1 MPSVLDPILNHV
13 PAWLLVL
20 FRISGIFILA
30 PMFGSATIPAR
41 IRVMLALGL
50 SFCVYPM
57 LLSPGRPSVAMIE
70 PVLSN
75 GLSLWSL
82 GGAVGMELMLGV
94 VIGYGAT
101 LPIMGL
107 QIAGNVADQQL
118 GMGLGGI
125 FNPEL
130 QEQGGIVS
138 EFFFII
144 AMMIFIIIGG
154 HRILLSILVG
164 SFNDVPLGGFT
175 PDGRMLDMIVALLA
189 SMFDL
194 GLRVAAPLLCLVF
207 LETVAMGFIA
217 RTVPQL
223 NILSIGFP
231 LRILVGGSLLIVSVA
246 TIANA
251 YANEVRNALR
261 HLGIYFG
268 M

>member
-1 MPSVLDPILNHV
+1 MPAALEPILNHV
-13 PAWLLVL
+13 PAWLMVL
-20 FRISGIFILA
+20 FRISGIFVIA
-30 PMFGSATIPAR
+30 PMFGSKTIPAK
-41 IRVMLALGL
+41 IKIMFALGL
-50 SFCVYPM
+50 SICVYPM
-57 LLSPGRPSVAMIE
+57 LLSPSRASSELIA
-70 PVLSN
+70 PVLAH
-75 GLSLWSL
+75 GFSLWSI
-82 GGAVGMELMLGV
+82 VGSVAMELMLGV

-107 QIAGNVADQQL
+107 QVAGHIADQQL
-118 GMGLGGI
+118 GMGLGGL

-130 QEQGGIVS
+130 DDQGGIVS
-138 EFFFII
+138 EFYFII
-144 AMMIFIIIGG
+144 AMMVFVTIGG
-154 HRILLSILVG
+154 HRVLLSTLVG

-175 PDGRMLDMIVALLA
+175 ADGRLLDMILALLA

-231 LRILVGGSLLIVSVA
+231 LRILVGGGLLIVSTATVA
-246 TIANA
+246 HV
-251 YANEVRNALR
+251 YAAEVRSALR
-261 HLGIYFG
+261 QIGVYFG

>member
-1 MPSVLDPILNHV
+1 MSNFDPILSHL

-20 FRISGIFILA
+20 FRFTGIFIIA
-30 PMFGSATIPAR
+30 PMFGSATIPTR
-41 IRVMLALGL
+41 IRIMLALAL
-50 SFCVYPM
+50 SICVYPM
-57 LLSPGRPSVAMIE
+57 LLSPGRPSWGLIE
-70 PVLSN
+70 PVVSH

-82 GGAVGMELMLGV
+82 VGAVGMELMIGII
-94 VIGYGAT
+94 IGYGAT

-107 QIAGNVADQQL
+107 QVAGNIADQQL
-118 GMGLGGI
+118 GMSLGGL

-130 QEQGGIVS
+130 DEQGGIIS
-138 EFFFII
+138 EFFFIV
-144 AMMIFIIIGG
+144 AMMIFIILGG
-154 HRILLSILVG
+154 HRILITTLVG

-175 PDGRMLDMIVALLA
+175 ADSRMLDMIVALLS
-189 SMFDL
+189 SMFHL

-231 LRILVGGSLLIVSVA
+231 LRILIGGGLLVVSTGA
-246 TIANA
+246 IASA
-251 YANEVRNALR
+251 YADEVHFALR
-261 HLGIYFG
+261 QLGIYFG

>member
-1 MPSVLDPILNHV
+1 MSIFDPILNHL
-13 PAWLLVL
+13 PAWLLVF
-20 FRISGIFILA
+20 FRFTGIFILA
-30 PMFGSATIPAR
+30 PMFGSASIPAR
-41 IRVMLALGL
+41 IRIMLALTL
-50 SFCVYPM
+50 SICVYPM
-57 LLSPGRPSVAMIE
+57 LLSPERPSLALIQ
-70 PVLSN
+70 PVIAN
-75 GLSLWSL
+75 GLPLWSL
-82 GGAVGMELMLGV
+82 GGAVGMELIIGV
-94 VIGYGAT
+94 VIGYGAM

-107 QIAGNVADQQL
+107 QIAGNIADQQM
-118 GMGLGGI
+118 GMGLGGL

-130 QEQGGIVS
+130 DEQGGIVS

-144 AMMIFIIIGG
+144 AIMIFVIIGG
-154 HRILLSILVG
+154 HRVLLNTLVG

-207 LETVAMGFIA
+207 LETLALGFIA

-231 LRILVGGSLLIVSVA
+231 LRILVGGALLVVSTA
-246 TIANA
+246 TIAHA
-251 YANEVRNALR
+251 YAEEVHHALR
-261 HLGIYFG
+261 QLSIYFG